1 MATVKPDPSNGAPSA
16 PRAAHQQRSLYPHHV
31 IVAVQAAVMAKGE
44 A

>member
-1 MATVKPDPSNGAPSA
+1 MATVKPASSNGGTIGAASGP
-16 PRAAHQQRSLYPHHV
+16 PRRSLYPHHV